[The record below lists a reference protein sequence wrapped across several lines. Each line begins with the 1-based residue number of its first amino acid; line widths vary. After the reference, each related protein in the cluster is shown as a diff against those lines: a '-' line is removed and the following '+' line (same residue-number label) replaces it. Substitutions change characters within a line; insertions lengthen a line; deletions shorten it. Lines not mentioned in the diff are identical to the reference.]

1 LSPPD
6 VRTPGEVGTDGRAL
20 KEVDE
25 ASVAKP
31 LATLQARLAIRG
43 FALQVLPGGGFAV
56 SSWNLH
62 KVLDD
67 FAAVESF
74 AQQVGA

>member
-1 LSPPD
+1 MSPPNE
-6 VRTPGEVGTDGRAL
+6 RTPGEVGTSSQAL
-20 KEVDE
+20 EEDDE
-25 ASVAKP
+25 TSVAKRF
-31 LATLQARLAIRG
+31 ATLQARLAIRG